1 MTPTKKAGTMVPFS
15 VIDAAVHGDA
25 EAISRVVSH
34 YSGYIAAFAVR
45 PSRDQNG
52 FPCLRMDDEI
62 RRRLEAKLILGIL
75 KFNLT

>member
-1 MTPTKKAGTMVPFS
+1 MIATKSMVPYP

-25 EAISRVVSH
+25 DAIRQVVSH
-34 YSGYIAAFAVR
+34 YSGYITTFSLR
-45 PSRDQNG
+45 TSRDRNG

-62 RRRLEAKLILGIL
+62 RRRLETKLILGIL